1 MAVPNGK
8 MDALI
13 GKRSNRASVL
23 LIHNFNWTIV

>member
-13 GKRSNRASVL
+13 GKRLNRASVL
-23 LIHNFNWTIV
+23 LIEVTKRV